1 MCLLY
6 NIVIESKGEFLMSRE
21 VELALGMLPSRFA
34 SSFTVREV
42 EVEGFA
48 HGKEVTLTGDFSGQ
62 TIQVVET
69 VSDVLRGYVS
79 HIMSVNLNVY
89 NDGYAFEEEFPDIVK
104 IADEFHEEIESFL
117 EEAGYET
124 ELGYGY
130 GGLLDGERDAFM
142 SLRRITLS
150 RDGFNLMTFSN
161 LLKLI
166 GDGNRR
172 IAQEK
177 SRLGS

>member
-1 MCLLY
+1 M
-6 NIVIESKGEFLMSRE
+6 NRE
-21 VELALGMLPSRFA
+21 VELALGMLPRRFA
-34 SSFTVREV
+34 SSFKVSDV
-42 EVEGFA
+42 EVEDMG
-48 HGKEVTLTGDFSGQ
+48 HLKDVILTGEFSGQ

-69 VSDVLRGYVS
+69 VSDVLRGYVP

-89 NDGYAFEEEFPDIVK
+89 DNGYAFEEEFPELVK

-130 GGLLDGERDAFM
+130 GGLLGGERDELM

-150 RDGFNLMTFSN
+150 RDGFNLMIFSN
-161 LLKLI
+161 LLRLI
-166 GDGNRR
+166 ADGNHR

>member
-1 MCLLY
+1 MY

-34 SSFTVREV
+34 SSFKVSDV
-42 EVEGFA
+42 EVEDLG
-48 HGKEVTLTGDFSGQ
+48 HMKDVILTGEFSGQ
-62 TIQVVET
+62 TIQVVE
-69 VSDVLRGYVS
+69 SLSGYVS

-166 GDGNRR
+166 EDGNRR